1 MSAYAVMKERRP
13 SIKDVAQ
20 KANVSIATVSH
31 VLNKTRFV
39 SEETTQRVME
49 ALSEVNYQSNA
60 VAKALRQNKTYTIGV
75 IIPDI
80 VNPFFSNLV
89 NYIEMELNKYGYN
102 VILCHS
108 RDNLEQEMKCVS
120 KLNSWSVD
128 GIIIAPASPDHDYAE
143 LRSRETQCPV
153 VFVDRQPNTSDYN
166 GVFFDI
172 HHVFEE
178 ATTALIAAGHTRI
191 GFIHGPIRFSTTGDR
206 LNGYVSALTSHNI
219 PVDHKLIF
227 TADTSVAGGYHAIS
241 QLIESTD
248 LNAVIVAN
256 SRMCLGAMRYLGEKN
271 IKIPEDLAIIGF
283 ETTEWADIVQP
294 ALTSI
299 RETVDEMGISAA
311 KLMVKI
317 LCNPNCEKQQIYLA
331 PYLTKKTSY

>member
-1 MSAYAVMKERRP
+1 MKDRRP

-49 ALSEVNYQSNA
+49 ALAEVNYQSNA

-89 NYIEMELNKYGYN
+89 NYVEMELNKYGYN

-120 KLNSWSVD
+120 KLMSWPVD
-128 GIIIAPASPDHDYAE
+128 GIIIAPASPDYDYAE
-143 LRSRETQCPV
+143 LRNREDQCPI
-153 VFVDRQPNTSDYN
+153 VFVDRQPNISDYN

-172 HHVFEE
+172 HHIFEE
-178 ATTALIAAGHTRI
+178 ATSALIDAGHTKI

-206 LNGYVSALTSHNI
+206 LNGYLSALAAHNV
-219 PVDHKLIF
+219 PVDQDLIVNLE
-227 TADTSVAGGYHAIS
+227 TSVAGGYRAIEH
-241 QLIESTD
+241 LMENTD
-248 LNAVIVAN
+248 LTAVIVAN
-256 SRMCLGAMRYLGEKN
+256 SRMCLGAMRYLGEKE
-271 IKIPEDLAIIGF
+271 IKIPQDLAIIGF

-299 RETVDEMGISAA
+299 RETVDEMGIAAA

-317 LCNPNCEKQQIYLA
+317 LRNPNCEKQQIYLA